1 MSKIVKIPN
10 IKKSTSNKRIV
21 EYTKPQVIYIPLE
34 SKNGVK
40 YTHLVKEGDY
50 VYKGSVIAINKS
62 INFPIHSSVSG
73 YVVSGSKK
81 IINNGNKI
89 KCIVIENDFKEKYE
103 DRRGYKKDISNY
115 SKEEFLEML
124 RTHGITGLGGSDF
137 PTFIKYKICDNY
149 KCLLVNGV
157 ECEPFV
163 TADYALMKE
172 KTDEI
177 LESIDAILEIMNIK
191 EAYIAINEE
200 YTDVINIFNKH
211 LGTYPNIKLSLVR
224 NGYPN
229 GWERNTIDE
238 VFGLKYKKYPTE
250 IGILVSNVSTI
261 YAIYEMLKYNRPLT
275 ERVITITGPS
285 IKTPSNVKVKIGASI
300 NEMIDNIGGYK
311 KLNKPLLIA
320 GGPMMGTSI
329 PTDEL
334 IVTKDL
340 NCVIVMEDNF
350 AKPTECISCGKCAS
364 VCPANLIPILI
375 KQNINDISTLKKL
388 KCTECI
394 ECGLCSYICPAKIEL
409 REYVKEAKNKLRTEA
424 K

>member
-1 MSKIVKIPN
+1 MSKFINIPN
-10 IKKSTSNKRIV
+10 LKNSTKNKKIV

-50 VYKGSVIAINKS
+50 VYKGSVIAIDKS

-73 YVVSGSKK
+73 YVVAGSKK
-81 IINNGNKI
+81 IINNGHKV

-115 SKEEFLEML
+115 KKEEFLEML

-137 PTFIKYKICDNY
+137 PTFIKYKMCDNF

-157 ECEPFV
+157 ECEPYI
-163 TADYALMKE
+163 TADYSLMKE
-172 KTDEI
+172 KVDEI
-177 LESIDAILEIMNIK
+177 LECIDAVCEIMDIK
-191 EAYIAINEE
+191 EAYIALNEE
-200 YTDVINIFNKH
+200 YQDIIDNFNKH
-211 LGTYPNIKLSLVR
+211 LGTYPNIKLSMVR

-229 GWERNTIDE
+229 GYERNIIDE
-238 VFGLKYKKYPTE
+238 VFSIKYNKYPTE
-250 IGILVSNVSTI
+250 KDILVSNVSTI
-261 YAIYEMLKYNRPLT
+261 FAIYEMLKYNRPLT
-275 ERVITITGPS
+275 ERVITITGDG
-285 IKTPSNVKVKIGASI
+285 IKTPSNVKVKIGAPLK
-300 NEMIDNIGGYK
+300 EMIENIGGYK
-311 KLNKPLLIA
+311 KLNKPLFIA
-320 GGPMMGTSI
+320 GGAMMGISL

-340 NCVIVMEDNF
+340 NCVIVINNNF
-350 AKPTECISCGKCAS
+350 KSSTECISCGKCAS
-364 VCPANLIPILI
+364 VCPVNLIPILI
-375 KQNINDISTLKKL
+375 KQNLNNISDLKKL
-388 KCTECI
+388 KCLECI

-409 REYVKEAKNKLRTEA
+409 REYVKDGKNKLRMEG

>member
-1 MSKIVKIPN
+1 
-10 IKKSTSNKRIV
+10 
-21 EYTKPQVIYIPLE
+21 
-34 SKNGVK
+34 
-40 YTHLVKEGDY
+40 
-50 VYKGSVIAINKS
+50 
-62 INFPIHSSVSG
+62 
-73 YVVSGSKK
+73 
-81 IINNGNKI
+81 
-89 KCIVIENDFKEKYE
+89 
-103 DRRGYKKDISNY
+103 
-115 SKEEFLEML
+115 
-124 RTHGITGLGGSDF
+124 
-137 PTFIKYKICDNY
+137 
-149 KCLLVNGV
+149 
-157 ECEPFV
+157 
-163 TADYALMKE
+163 MKE

-375 KQNINDISTLKKL
+375 KQNINDISILKKL

>member
-1 MSKIVKIPN
+1 MKNFLHKETPDLLETDIHIPTVPVYMFLQLLN
-10 IKKSTSNKRIV
+10 HNPPHPNTYNKKEEI
-21 EYTKPQVIYIPLE
+21 Q
-34 SKNGVK
+34 
-40 YTHLVKEGDY
+40 
-50 VYKGSVIAINKS
+50 
-62 INFPIHSSVSG
+62 G
-73 YVVSGSKK
+73 Y
-81 IINNGNKI
+81 
-89 KCIVIENDFKEKYE
+89 
-103 DRRGYKKDISNY
+103 
-115 SKEEFLEML
+115 KEEFLEML

-320 GGPMMGTSI
+320 GGPMMAFPLT
-329 PTDEL
+329 
-334 IVTKDL
+334 
-340 NCVIVMEDNF
+340 N
-350 AKPTECISCGKCAS
+350 
-364 VCPANLIPILI
+364 
-375 KQNINDISTLKKL
+375 
-388 KCTECI
+388 
-394 ECGLCSYICPAKIEL
+394 
-409 REYVKEAKNKLRTEA
+409 
-424 K
+424 